1 MTTVKRWSYSAG
13 ECGRNRVRAYE
24 DRTGLLLVEYYE
36 RQPGIARPLRTRVSL
51 QHRDPARAKQQVDDM
66 VAAFGRGT
74 RPAGGPVPLATLFD
88 IYGREVTPTKS
99 SGKRQ
104 HDRACAEMFLRF
116 FGAARDAR
124 SLNRRDWDRFIQA
137 RRAGTLAP
145 VGKRTPAP
153 VRNRQIEY
161 DLRWLLD
168 LRITNAAND
177 AERVALLGEWATLE
191 EEAFEAVDRAADLY
205 RRVLELVPE
214 DTTALTTLPR
224 LLLAQG
230 DAAWDYGGA
239 TLKTGGKAELDKL
252 AKTIRE
258 GAGRDKRPTQ
268 VGSIIIVGHTDRTE
282 VSGGKTDLDIARAE
296 AVRDYLV
303 SIGLDRKLMF
313 WEGKDAS
320 EPMPPGLESV
330 RQGNNG
336 WGLAMYRG
344 PAPPVGTAH
353 EYDFTVY
360 ALDAALDLP
369 PGLTRA
375 ELLAAIE
382 GHVIGRGSLVATYT
396 RVSADAAEA
405 SE

>member
-13 ECGRNRVRAYE
+13 ERGRNRVRAYE

-36 RQPGIARPLRTRVSL
+36 RQPGTARPLRTRVSL

-161 DLRWLLD
+161 DLRWLLAV
-168 LRITNAAND
+168 LN
-177 AERVALLGEWATLE
+177 WATMARDDDGAPLLE
-191 EEAFEAVDRAADLY
+191 RNPLRGLPVPTEANPRRPMFTQEQYEALRAVASEMDW
-205 RRVLELVPE
+205 RFQFAIGLVHE
-214 DTTALTTLPR
+214 TGHR
-224 LLLAQG
+224 I
-230 DAAWDYGGA
+230 GA
-239 TLKTGGKAELDKL
+239 VRHLRG
-252 AKTIRE
+252 
-258 GAGRDKRPTQ
+258 
-268 VGSIIIVGHTDRTE
+268 
-282 VSGGKTDLDIARAE
+282 TDLDLEAKLVRWAAE
-296 AVRDYLV
+296 HDKMGFAHETPCSEGLVQATRAVRRAGAAIGATWLLPAPGDETRPCSRHVLRDWMEQALRRL
-303 SIGLDRKLMF
+303 GLDRQRYGWHSFRRKFATELKHLPLTDLCALGG
-313 WEGKDAS
+313 WKDPRTILLCYQFPDLDTMRA
-320 EPMPPGLESV
+320 
-330 RQGNNG
+330 
-336 WGLAMYRG
+336 GLARRR
-344 PAPPVGTAH
+344 PVGDRRPTNRQ
-353 EYDFTVY
+353 
-360 ALDAALDLP
+360 LN
-369 PGLTRA
+369 RQ
-375 ELLAAIE
+375 
-382 GHVIGRGSLVATYT
+382 
-396 RVSADAAEA
+396 
-405 SE
+405 